1 MTVTTPPLFYV
12 DTNPAQAGRIWTLVI
27 PAPDKWLT
35 ANPSRNNYYAR
46 SAQVRKW
53 RQAGCDAGIAAGLP
67 QHVDLVHFHGTAR
80 YHGHA
85 PVRDRDNLRPTLK
98 AVIDGLT
105 PPKTVTRKGKTYHYP
120 GCSLLVDDND
130 RHVAGTDITLE
141 RVPGDGRDELVLII
155 KEIIR

>member
-1 MTVTTPPLFYV
+1 MTVPLFHIA
-12 DTNPAQAGRIWTLVI
+12 PAAPTAGREWTLI
-27 PAPDKWLT
+27 IAAPCPWLT
-35 ANPSRNNYYAR
+35 ANPKRNNYYAR
-46 SAQVRKW
+46 SAQVRQW
-53 RQAGCDAGIAAGLP
+53 RQAGCDAGVKAGLP
-67 QHVDLVHFHGTAR
+67 QGVDLVHFHGTAR
-80 YHGHA
+80 YHGHSA

-141 RVPGDGRDELVLII
+141 RVPGTGRDELVLII